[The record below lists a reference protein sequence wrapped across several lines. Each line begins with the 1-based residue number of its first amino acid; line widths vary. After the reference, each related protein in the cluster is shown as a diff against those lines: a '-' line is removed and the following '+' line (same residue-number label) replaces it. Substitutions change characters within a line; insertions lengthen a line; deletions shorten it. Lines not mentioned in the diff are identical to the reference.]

1 MLIMATTPKATKAWK
16 DKGVFYVKVSG
27 KDKPITYSLETGK
40 ITSYTGREIITTPR
54 FERNSEL
61 SYIEQLIVYAMKNCK
76 KGFSKLDI
84 WLSYPDL
91 LENINIYS
99 LASLPNECPK
109 GFVNWLRKN
118 NKPLAYW
125 ALEEFEEEQNF
136 KKLTP
141 KDAEMYQFLKENSK
155 LGENFLRNYLKL
167 SADIR
172 KTLNKILTNSFKK
185 PLIWYLR
192 SEVENI
198 LRMAFTS
205 LNEDYYFT
213 YYHNHTNVYIGYDV
227 TKYFDPNRD
236 IAYNLKNIVTAIN
249 KEKEKRI
256 ISQEDK
262 IREIEKLSNSHYTI
276 VVPNCLEDFT
286 KEGKMQNNCVGYYYH
301 DNIEKGTDFI
311 YFIRK
316 AETPDKSYI
325 TCRFNKSW
333 NGTVERRTKNN
344 NSVNDDSALELIK
357 KIDEKIRE
365 LFK

>member
-1 MLIMATTPKATKAWK
+1 MATTPKAIKAWK
-16 DKGVFYVKVSG
+16 DKGVFYVQVSG
-27 KDKPITYSLETGK
+27 KNKPITYSLETGK

-61 SYIEQLIVYAMKNCK
+61 SCIEQLIVYAMKSCK
-76 KGFSKLDI
+76 KDFSKLDI

-99 LASLPNECPK
+99 LDSLPNECPK

-125 ALEEFEEEQNF
+125 TLEEFEEEQNF

-141 KDAEMYQFLKENSK
+141 KDAEMYQFLKENSE
-155 LGENFLRNYLKL
+155 LSENFLRNYLKL

-192 SEVENI
+192 SEVECI

-205 LNEDYYFT
+205 LGSNFYFSYYS
-213 YYHNHTNVYIGYDV
+213 NHASAYIRDDA

-236 IAYNLKNIVTAIN
+236 IAYNLKNVITVLN

-262 IREIEKLSNSHYTI
+262 IREIEKLSNSYYTI
-276 VVPNCLEDFT
+276 VVPSCLEDFT
-286 KEGKMQNNCVGYYYH
+286 KEGKMQNNCVGSYYH
-301 DNIEKGTDFI
+301 DNIERGIDFI

-316 AETPDKSYI
+316 SETPDQSYI

-333 NGTVERRTKNN
+333 NETIEKKTKNN
-344 NSVNDDSALELIK
+344 NSVQDDSARELIK
-357 KIDEKIRE
+357 KIDEKIKE